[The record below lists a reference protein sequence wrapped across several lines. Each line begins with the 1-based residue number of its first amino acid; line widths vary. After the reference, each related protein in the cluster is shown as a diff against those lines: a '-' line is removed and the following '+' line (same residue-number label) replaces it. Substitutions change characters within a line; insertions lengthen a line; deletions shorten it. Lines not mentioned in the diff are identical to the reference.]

1 MNKTSKSIT
10 VITCL
15 IVIVVALVIVAGFI
29 FGGAP
34 DEIIQGETVVSDYRV
49 SSKVPARVLE
59 LRVKEGEMVRK
70 GDTLA
75 IMEAPDVKA
84 KLAQAE
90 AAKMAA
96 EALEEKANHGARAQE
111 IQAAYEVWQK
121 AKAGKELAE
130 KSFGRIDRLFQ
141 NGVMA
146 EQKRDEVKAQMDAAI
161 ATEKAAHA
169 QYDMAVNGARTEDKA
184 AAAAQVRRAQG
195 AVDEVS
201 SYVGETVLL
210 ATHDGRVTEI
220 FPEEGELVGTGAPI
234 MNIAKTDDFW
244 FTFNIRED
252 YLKELSIG
260 KEIEVYI
267 PSMDKIVKA
276 RITRIKN
283 VGNFAAWK
291 ATKALDGFDLKMF
304 EARAEPESEVEN
316 VYAGMSAVIVR

>member
-111 IQAAYEVWQK
+111 IQAAYELWQK

-267 PSMDKIVKA
+267 PSMDKMVKA

-304 EARAEPESEVEN
+304 EARAEPESAVEN

>member
-111 IQAAYEVWQK
+111 IQAAYELWQK

>member
-267 PSMDKIVKA
+267 PSMDKMVKA